1 MVPAN
6 KVEFEMSLSRAYSK
20 TSMKTRRDS
29 NSSVENQSA
38 LFSVV
43 QNFLKVFNE
52 NVMRS
57 KIPTIGCIA
66 IWIFVCLFGNIITGI
81 FLCKHY
87 LNSHSMETTKDI
99 GINIPLQNNDSQ
111 EVFDYKFTLGDL
123 NDTGESNLNQYL
135 MYLNKSNGEVSKA
148 SLIKYFLIYH

>member
-20 TSMKTRRDS
+20 TSVKTRRDS

-43 QNFLKVFNE
+43 QNAFKIFYE
-52 NVMRS
+52 IVMRS

-81 FLCKHY
+81 FLCNHY
-87 LNSHSMETTKDI
+87 LSSHSTESTKDI
-99 GINIPLQNNDSQ
+99 GINIPFQNNDSQ

-135 MYLNKSNGEVSKA
+135 MYLNKSNNEVSKA